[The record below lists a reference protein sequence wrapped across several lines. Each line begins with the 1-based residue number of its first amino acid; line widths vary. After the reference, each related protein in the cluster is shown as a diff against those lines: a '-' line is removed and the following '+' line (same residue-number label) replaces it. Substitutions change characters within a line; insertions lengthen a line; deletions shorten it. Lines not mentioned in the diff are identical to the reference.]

1 MAASPIPVG
10 FRFRP
15 TDKELINHFLFQKL
29 FAPTNPFNELEKF
42 CVRECDLYGSLDP
55 WDIWNMYG
63 GDGLKDDRL
72 LYFFTRLKKVSANG
86 SRISRRVGSG
96 TWAGEDSGD
105 TITLGNAV
113 VGFKKRFRYENKK
126 SLDNGAWIMHEFGID
141 PSLLRHHQKPEDI
154 VLCRMK
160 KNPVAEKKKRKL
172 QQRWCNNI
180 SDDEPCMSSK
190 HSKLV
195 EPPAVPI
202 WELNSQHT
210 VSNMVQVWQS
220 IEPPVPLVPISD
232 EPSVPIW
239 VQQNQQQDVELIMN
253 SHIAQV
259 LPLET
264 EPEDTSLMFD
274 PQELLHSLEHD
285 EVLLESD
292 KLMADQTEEAV
303 LMEESESTIGQ
314 PQNPAAEPEIDKAES
329 SDGDEYSLRDDLFKD
344 IPIADDQL
352 LESDKL
358 MADQTEEAVL
368 TESEPE
374 STVDQLVAVEIQK
387 AVDAQESSASN
398 GDELFWWDDMLK
410 EIPLPDKISPYDDVN
425 NFWCFDF

>member
-63 GDGLKDDRL
+63 GDGLKDDRP
-72 LYFFTRLKKVSANG
+72 LYFFTRLKKVSVNG
-86 SRISRRVGSG
+86 LRINRIVGSG
-96 TWAGEDSGD
+96 TWAGKDSDD
-105 TITLGNAV
+105 TIALGNAV

-126 SLDNGAWIMHEFGID
+126 SPDNGAWIMHKFGID
-141 PSLLRHHQKPEDI
+141 PSLLRQHQKPEDI

-195 EPPAVPI
+195 ESSVVPI

-220 IEPPVPLVPISD
+220 IESPVPLVPISD

-264 EPEDTSLMFD
+264 KHEDTSLMCD
-274 PQELLHSLEHD
+274 P
-285 EVLLESD
+285 
-292 KLMADQTEEAV
+292 
-303 LMEESESTIGQ
+303 
-314 PQNPAAEPEIDKAES
+314 
-329 SDGDEYSLRDDLFKD
+329 
-344 IPIADDQL
+344 
-352 LESDKL
+352 
-358 MADQTEEAVL
+358 
-368 TESEPE
+368 
-374 STVDQLVAVEIQK
+374 
-387 AVDAQESSASN
+387 
-398 GDELFWWDDMLK
+398 
-410 EIPLPDKISPYDDVN
+410 
-425 NFWCFDF
+425 